1 MQPEKVWVGLVLERV
16 GASGSA
22 NFIPKFNSRFHALS
36 MAVAELR
43 QQFVE
48 LGNKTLLM
56 NLDIDT
62 LQKGGDASTET
73 LTNQ

>member
-1 MQPEKVWVGLVLERV
+1 
-16 GASGSA
+16 
-22 NFIPKFNSRFHALS
+22 
-36 MAVAELR
+36 MAVSELR

-62 LQKGGDASTET
+62 LQKGGEASTET